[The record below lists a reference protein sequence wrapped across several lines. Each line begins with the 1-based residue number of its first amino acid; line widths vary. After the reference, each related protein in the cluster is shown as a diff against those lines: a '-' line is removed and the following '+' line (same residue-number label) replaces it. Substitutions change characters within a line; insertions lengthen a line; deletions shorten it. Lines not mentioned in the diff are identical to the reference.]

1 MKRLPCCLEQI
12 LKRGRSWRE
21 YCRGAGGPA
30 VGQAGVRALPA
41 ADANRPG
48 RHGQGLFCK
57 ADDTKIGRD
66 AAIKVS
72 PTELGPD
79 WERRQPFHRE
89 VYKNHRDQ
97 MSSAEEMTRK

>member
-1 MKRLPCCLEQI
+1 MRSDVIRCDIIVGI
-12 LKRGRSWRE
+12 LLLFS
-21 YCRGAGGPA
+21 GGLILY
-30 VGQAGVRALPA
+30 GS
-41 ADANRPG
+41 
-48 RHGQGLFCK
+48 LFT
-57 ADDTKIGRD
+57 APETTFLSFDTKIGRD

-79 WERRQPFHRE
+79 WECRQPFHRE